1 MGYKLAEECQRY
13 APDTLTWRER
23 ATLYVLA
30 GEAFDNTRLLLR
42 GIENN
47 ADLRQRLR
55 LNRTSLYEVI
65 RALVGKGA
73 LIRRRRGG
81 AYHHA
86 EFEIPE
92 FVTRAETADA
102 ASAISVSDARQQSV
116 DSTAIAS
123 GFHGG
128 SVRVPQTPIHS
139 PVKDQDRSDLTVI
152 ARDEIKLITGEN
164 ITADAAGII
173 VNQILGQAAGR
184 VSNRAAYVRKS
195 IRNEADPRGRFLS
208 ACRYAAAVAGV
219 PELLRRLWCGQCA
232 EKTE

>member
-81 AYHHA
+81 AY
-86 EFEIPE
+86 
-92 FVTRAETADA
+92 TMR
-102 ASAISVSDARQQSV
+102 SLRYQS
-116 DSTAIAS
+116 S
-123 GFHGG
+123 
-128 SVRVPQTPIHS
+128 
-139 PVKDQDRSDLTVI
+139 
-152 ARDEIKLITGEN
+152 
-164 ITADAAGII
+164 
-173 VNQILGQAAGR
+173 
-184 VSNRAAYVRKS
+184 
-195 IRNEADPRGRFLS
+195 
-208 ACRYAAAVAGV
+208 
-219 PELLRRLWCGQCA
+219 
-232 EKTE
+232 